1 MLQADGR
8 DVPVDGFAKIMN
20 HTQSED
26 LRHRNWERGFTN
38 ARKRNLQSF
47 IVGNT
52 DLIYRGNWVVDAE
65 DPVQRWLCKGG
76 WLCKSDKVKVSPTDT
91 VENQKDTGKLVRLGT
106 EERVF
111 ESIIEEGQNIRAH
124 APRREF
130 RVVRA
135 AVEVCR

>member
-1 MLQADGR
+1 M
-8 DVPVDGFAKIMN
+8 
-20 HTQSED
+20 
-26 LRHRNWERGFTN
+26 
-38 ARKRNLQSF
+38 
-47 IVGNT
+47 
-52 DLIYRGNWVVDAE
+52 DAE